1 MVEDKE
7 KDEIETQ
14 TGKKQLGTEQAFAV
28 PYTNR
33 TPWSDF
39 SILNRLTPEKL
50 ADILRD
56 VRSGECPAEYL
67 ELAQDMEIRD
77 LHYRS
82 VLSTR
87 KDAVCGL
94 EIKVEP
100 ASDDKRDMEIAQAVE
115 NDIIRNKKARFI
127 PLVRDMLDAL
137 AKGFSV
143 CEIDWNTSSK
153 LW

>member
-100 ASDDKRDMEIAQAVE
+100 ASDDKRDMEIAQSVE

-143 CEIDWNTSSK
+143 CEID
-153 LW
+153 